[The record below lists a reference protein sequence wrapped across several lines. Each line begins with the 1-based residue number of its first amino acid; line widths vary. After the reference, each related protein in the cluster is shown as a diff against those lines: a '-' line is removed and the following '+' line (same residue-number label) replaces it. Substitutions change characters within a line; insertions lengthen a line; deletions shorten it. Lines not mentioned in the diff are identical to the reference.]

1 MTNMQAALGLAQI
14 ERMDQIVAKKRW
26 IGEQYTKRLKD
37 LPYLQLPIERPWAR
51 SVYWMYGLVLDE
63 ASGMNASDFAEVLAT
78 KGVQTRPYFLGMHE
92 QPVFR
97 RRGWFT
103 NESFPVAE
111 RLARQGLYLP
121 SGITL
126 TEAQIDVVTDAVREI
141 AR

>member
-1 MTNMQAALGLAQI
+1 
-14 ERMDQIVAKKRW
+14 
-26 IGEQYTKRLKD
+26 
-37 LPYLQLPIERPWAR
+37 
-51 SVYWMYGLVLDE
+51 
-63 ASGMNASDFAEVLAT
+63 
-78 KGVQTRPYFLGMHE
+78 MHE